1 VERLVVLNPIGIF
14 KPNRVAPA
22 PRLKDLN
29 NKKIGL
35 HWNEKPRGDI
45 ALQRVKE
52 NLEERFTGVKIKF
65 LPSTNIVRAI
75 SEEQFAEIMDWK
87 PDAVIGATAD

>member
-1 VERLVVLNPIGIF
+1 MGKLVVLNPIGIF
-14 KPNRVAPA
+14 KPDRVTPA
-22 PRLKDLN
+22 PRLKGLN

-45 ALQRVKE
+45 ALARVKE
-52 NLEERFTGVKIKF
+52 LLESKFTGVQVKF
-65 LPSTNIVRAI
+65 LPSTNIVRTI

-87 PDAVIGATAD
+87 PDAVIGSTAD

>member
-14 KPNRVAPA
+14 KPERVAPA

-45 ALQRVKE
+45 ALARVKE
-52 NLEERFTGVKIKF
+52 LLEERFTGVQTRF
-65 LPSTNIVRAI
+65 LPSTNIVRAL
-75 SEEQFAEIMDWK
+75 SEEQLAEIMDWK
-87 PDAVIGATAD
+87 PDAVVGATAD